1 MQPPYPCP
9 TATWRN
15 DVYPAI
21 DATQPI
27 LNQNGRTIV
36 ITGAG
41 SGIGRETALTFAKA
55 GAKHLVLIGRNEANL
70 LESQK
75 RIPTNSATSSIFAT
89 SVSDEDGIKKV
100 ADTVG
105 TWDVLIMG
113 AAHEGIKGPIVST
126 NISTWWES
134 YETSVK
140 SIVYI
145 VQAFLPNAN
154 RAGAYVYA
162 ITSGAIALPVSW
174 LGVHPGMV
182 DTKTFRGA
190 GVDPATLPMDN
201 IALPA
206 NFLVWLSQPKSKFL
220 NGRLIWANWDVD
232 ELSAQA
238 ERIQNSSYF
247 TIGCIGWPYV
257 PAG

>member
-1 MQPPYPCP
+1 
-9 TATWRN
+9 
-15 DVYPAI
+15 
-21 DATQPI
+21 
-27 LNQNGRTIV
+27 
-36 ITGAG
+36 
-41 SGIGRETALTFAKA
+41 
-55 GAKHLVLIGRNEANL
+55 
-70 LESQK
+70 
-75 RIPTNSATSSIFAT
+75 
-89 SVSDEDGIKKV
+89 
-100 ADTVG
+100 
-105 TWDVLIMG
+105 MG

-145 VQAFLPNAN
+145 AQAFLPNAN
-154 RAGAYVYA
+154 RTGAYVYA

-174 LGVHPGMV
+174 LPGQSAYQSAKVAQVKVMEYLANENPSIFFCTVHPGMV

-190 GVDPATLPMDN
+190 GVDPATLPMDK

-232 ELSAQA
+232 ELFAQA
-238 ERIQNSSYF
+238 ERIQSSSDF
-247 TIGCIGWPYV
+247 TIGCIGWPYI